1 MDDPIKT
8 VYEGKWLRLKRR
20 GRWEFAERTNA
31 GGMAVIIIAVT
42 PDGNL
47 VFVEQERIPVEGK
60 TIEMPAGLVGDID
73 GAESIEL
80 AASREL
86 LEETGWQAGRVELL
100 MSGPTSSGMSN
111 ERVAFVRARDL
122 VRVHAVAGFN
132 AVHIPSLVAGV
143 IPLRIAAAKQ
153 LCQVFVRRQDQS
165 GVAVTADVVQGRAD
179 QVVGFVLR
187 VGKNLKPER
196 ATNRLAIR
204 ELALELFGCRLP
216 VGLVRRVK
224 RVAEAA
230 FESDIESEYEP
241 LRLVPFDQFQH
252 EAGEAVHRIHRLAIG
267 VLEFVRHGVPGAEHV
282 HA

>member
-1 MDDPIKT
+1 MDDPIET
-8 VYEGKWLRLKRR
+8 VYEGKWLRMKRR

-73 GAESIEL
+73 GEESIEL

-122 VRVHAVAGFN
+122 VRMHAGGGDDSEQIIVHEVPVADAPAWMARKMAEGYQLD
-132 AVHIPSLVAGV
+132 AKLWAGLWLLDRN
-143 IPLRIAAAKQ
+143 PDGSPA
-153 LCQVFVRRQDQS
+153 
-165 GVAVTADVVQGRAD
+165 
-179 QVVGFVLR
+179 
-187 VGKNLKPER
+187 
-196 ATNRLAIR
+196 
-204 ELALELFGCRLP
+204 
-216 VGLVRRVK
+216 
-224 RVAEAA
+224 
-230 FESDIESEYEP
+230 
-241 LRLVPFDQFQH
+241 
-252 EAGEAVHRIHRLAIG
+252 
-267 VLEFVRHGVPGAEHV
+267 
-282 HA
+282 

>member
-1 MDDPIKT
+1 MDDPIET

-73 GAESIEL
+73 GEESIEL

-122 VRVHAVAGFN
+122 VRVHAGGGDDSEQIIVHEVPVADAPAWMARKMAEGYQLD
-132 AVHIPSLVAGV
+132 AKLWAGLWLLDRN
-143 IPLRIAAAKQ
+143 PDGSPA
-153 LCQVFVRRQDQS
+153 
-165 GVAVTADVVQGRAD
+165 
-179 QVVGFVLR
+179 
-187 VGKNLKPER
+187 
-196 ATNRLAIR
+196 
-204 ELALELFGCRLP
+204 
-216 VGLVRRVK
+216 
-224 RVAEAA
+224 
-230 FESDIESEYEP
+230 
-241 LRLVPFDQFQH
+241 
-252 EAGEAVHRIHRLAIG
+252 
-267 VLEFVRHGVPGAEHV
+267 
-282 HA
+282 